1 LDSLSAILIL
11 AVGVAAIVV
20 LTGKL
25 HVHAFLAVIAV
36 SILMGFAL
44 GLQSSMVVNDI
55 VEGFGGTLG
64 YVGLI
69 ALAACIVGELLKE
82 TGATVVI
89 SESILKLFGKSRS
102 PLAVATAGYLV
113 APPVTCN
120 DTAFL
125 ILSPIARSFGNAGRY
140 SPPFV
145 SLALAAGA
153 YTSFKLIFPAAPLYA
168 ATMFRADLAEVI
180 LLGFLVS
187 IPVFAV
193 GLLWMYIYTQHDPH
207 QVVPL
212 SSRPSDEQPQTNPKG
227 LPSAIESYGIIVVPL
242 LLILARAFIGTR
254 IPISTDAGATI
265 DFVGHPVVAMLVAVG
280 LAMFVARKHPS
291 QRVSSW
297 VANGVARGASIVAIV
312 GAGGVLG
319 KILIDADM
327 GRILVSSIAGVGISG
342 ALTIFLVAAVIKTA
356 QGSSVVTMV
365 TAPSIVLPLLPTLGI
380 SPTFATLLVCAGAMI
395 SVHVNDSYF
404 WVVTGFSQMS
414 VVQGIR
420 SLTAMS
426 ILQGLTVLVLI
437 LAINAVFPI
446 A

>member
-1 LDSLSAILIL
+1 MLIL
-11 AVGVAAIVV
+11 AAGVAAIVI

-25 HVHAFLAVIAV
+25 HVHAFLALIAV
-36 SILMGFAL
+36 SVLMGLAL
-44 GLQSSMVVNDI
+44 ALPSSIIVKDI

-82 TGATVVI
+82 TGATIVI
-89 SESILKLFGKSRS
+89 SESILKFFGRSRS
-102 PLAVATAGYLV
+102 ALAVGTAGYLV

-125 ILSPIARSFGNAGRY
+125 ILSPVARSLGSAGSY
-140 SPPFV
+140 SATFV

-153 YTSFKLIFPAAPLYA
+153 YTSFKLVFPAAPLYA
-168 ATMFRADLAEVI
+168 ATMFHADLAEVI

-193 GLLWMYIYTQHDPH
+193 GLLWMYAYTRYGSRHAA
-207 QVVPL
+207 PL
-212 SSRPSDEQPQTNPKG
+212 LSQSSSEQSQTNSEK
-227 LPSAIESYGIIVVPL
+227 LPSAIEAYSIIVVPL
-242 LLILARAFIGTR
+242 ILIVGRAFLAAHIPEASGARAI
-254 IPISTDAGATI
+254 I
-265 DFVGHPVVAMLVAVG
+265 DFVGHPIVAMLTAVG
-280 LAMFVARKHPS
+280 VAMIVARTHPS
-291 QRVSSW
+291 EEVSRW
-297 VANGVARGASIVAIV
+297 VGDGVARGASIIAIV

-319 KILIDADM
+319 KILIDANM
-327 GRILVSSIAGVGISG
+327 GMMLVSSIAGVGISG

-365 TAPSIVLPLLPTLGI
+365 TAPSIVLPLLPSLGI
-380 SPTFATLLVCAGAMI
+380 SPTLATLLVCAGAMV

-414 VVQGIR
+414 VSQGIK
-420 SLTAMS
+420 SLTVMS
-426 ILQGLTVLVLI
+426 ILQGLTVLALI
-437 LAINAVFPI
+437 MAINSVFPVV
-446 A
+446 